1 MEIVT
6 DIAGGL
12 WGLMFR
18 AFIVLMPLLI
28 LLEWVRSHGWFRRMI
43 EGTRPLFRPVGFE
56 PQSLFPLLTGLL
68 FGISYGAGV
77 LIPQAR
83 SGDLDRRQVLL
94 VSAFLC
100 ISHAVFEDT
109 LLFVVV
115 GANGWVMVTARFVTA
130 IFVVA
135 LLARLLR
142 PVPGD
147 VPSRGE

>member
-1 MEIVT
+1 MVT
-6 DIAGGL
+6 DIAAGLGGL
-12 WGLMFR
+12 MLR
-18 AFIVLMPLLI
+18 AFIVLMPVLI
-28 LLEWVRSHGWFRRMI
+28 LLEWVRSHGWFRKLI

-94 VSAFLC
+94 IGAFLG

-115 GANGWVMVTARFVTA
+115 GGNGWIMVTSRFVTA
-130 IFVVA
+130 ILVVS

-142 PVPGD
+142 PAPVADPL
-147 VPSRGE
+147 RGE